1 MRVGVDVCNF
11 TGWRDWRR
19 RKIWFDC
26 AGVCVVGQRQAD
38 VQGVELDRVAVA
50 VEVLL

>member
-1 MRVGVDVCNF
+1 MCAISQAGGIGGVEKFGLIAQAN
-11 TGWRDWRR
+11 
-19 RKIWFDC
+19 C